1 MNEKEIAEIRRRY
14 RSDRSNISRISGC
27 YVNEQREIISEFDQ
41 SLGMMSEDD
50 ADGMLGLL
58 KKAFS
63 GHIGTNLL
71 EIDFSTDQVNS
82 GDEYALLSR
91 LRKSEIK
98 DADARTELYN
108 KIIES
113 LDIDGSYLILLAH
126 DACDIFET
134 NAEGEKDFEST
145 SVYSYVVC
153 AICTVKEGKPTI
165 SYYFPEKCFRTL
177 CADTVLS
184 KPEIAFV
191 FPVLEESQT
200 NIYKALY
207 YTKNLENNHPELVNA
222 IFANDVPM
230 PAKEQSET
238 FSGLLEKTVAEEC
251 SVRLVSSI
259 HAQLNAVIEENK
271 AEGND
276 EIPYI
281 NKSDASEMLR
291 YGGVSEEKIEAF
303 EKGFDESFGEN
314 AEIPPKNISSTKQ
327 LRVETPEVSVKV
339 NAGFSEVVETR
350 VIDGVKYILIRADN
364 EVTVNGVK
372 VNI

>member
-71 EIDFSTDQVNS
+71 EIDFSTEQVNS
-82 GDEYALLSR
+82 GDEYALLSK

-134 NAEGEKDFEST
+134 NSEGEKDFEST

-153 AICTVKEGKPTI
+153 AICPVKEGKPTI

>member
-14 RSDRSNISRISGC
+14 RSDKSNISRISGC

-71 EIDFSTDQVNS
+71 EIDFSTEQVNS
-82 GDEYALLSR
+82 GDEYALLSK

-153 AICTVKEGKPTI
+153 AICPVKEGKPTI

-364 EVTVNGVK
+364 EITVNGVK

>member
-1 MNEKEIAEIRRRY
+1 MKEKEIAEIRRRY
-14 RSDRSNISRISGC
+14 RNDRSNISRISGC
-27 YVNEQREIISEFDQ
+27 YVNSQKEIISEFDQ
-41 SLGMMSEDD
+41 SLGMMSQDD
-50 ADGMLGLL
+50 ADAMLGLL
-58 KKAFS
+58 KKALS

-71 EIDFSTDQVNS
+71 EIEFSTEQVNS
-82 GDEYALLSR
+82 GAEHALLTR
-91 LRKSEIK
+91 LRSSEIK

-113 LDIDGSYLILLAH
+113 LEIEGSYLIILAH

-134 NAEGEKDFEST
+134 NAEGEKDFDST
-145 SVYSYVVC
+145 SVYSYVIC
-153 AICTVKEGKPTI
+153 AICPVKEGKPSI

-184 KPEIAFV
+184 KPEAAFV
-191 FPVLEESQT
+191 FPVLEDSQT

-207 YTKNLENNHPELVNA
+207 YTKNLEDNHPELVNA
-222 IFANDVPM
+222 IFANEVPM
-230 PAKEQSET
+230 PAKEQKET
-238 FSGLLEKTVAEEC
+238 FSELLEKTVGEEC

-271 AEGND
+271 AEGD
-276 EIPYI
+276 SEIPYI
-281 NKSDASEMLR
+281 SKNDASEMLR

-339 NAGFSEVVETR
+339 NAGYSEVVETR
-350 VIDGVKYILIRADN
+350 IIDGVKYILIRADN
-364 EVTVNGVK
+364 EVTVNGVR

>member
-27 YVNEQREIISEFDQ
+27 YVNSQKEIISEFEQ

-50 ADGMLGLL
+50 ADVLLGLL

-71 EIDFSTDQVNS
+71 EIDFSTEQVNN
-82 GDEYALLSR
+82 GEEYALLSK
-91 LRKSEIK
+91 LRRSEIK
-98 DADARTELYN
+98 DADARAELYS
-108 KIIES
+108 KIIEN
-113 LDIDGSYLILLAH
+113 LEIEGSYLILLAH

-134 NAEGEKDFEST
+134 NAEGEKDYEST
-145 SVYSYVVC
+145 SVYSYVIC
-153 AICTVKEGKPTI
+153 AICPVKEGKPTI

-177 CADTVLS
+177 CSDTVLS
-184 KPEIAFV
+184 KPDLAFV
-191 FPVLEESQT
+191 FPVLEDSQT
-200 NIYKALY
+200 NIYKTLY
-207 YTKNLENNHPELVNA
+207 YTKNLEDNHPELIDA
-222 IFANDVPM
+222 LFANEAPM
-230 PAKEQSET
+230 PAKEQKET
-238 FSGLLEKTVAEEC
+238 FSDLLEKTVAEEC

-259 HAQLNAVIEENK
+259 HAQINAAIEENK
-271 AEGND
+271 AEGD
-276 EIPYI
+276 DVLPYI
-281 NKSDASEMLR
+281 NKSDACEMLR

-303 EKGFDESFGEN
+303 EKGFDDSFGEN

-339 NAGFSEVVETR
+339 NAGCSELVETR

-364 EVTVNGVK
+364 EVTVNGVR

>member
-71 EIDFSTDQVNS
+71 EIDFSTEQVNS
-82 GDEYALLSR
+82 GDEYALLSK

-153 AICTVKEGKPTI
+153 AICPVKEGKPTI

-222 IFANDVPM
+222 IFANEDW
-230 PAKEQSET
+230 T
-238 FSGLLEKTVAEEC
+238 
-251 SVRLVSSI
+251 
-259 HAQLNAVIEENK
+259 
-271 AEGND
+271 
-276 EIPYI
+276 
-281 NKSDASEMLR
+281 
-291 YGGVSEEKIEAF
+291 
-303 EKGFDESFGEN
+303 
-314 AEIPPKNISSTKQ
+314 KNSKH
-327 LRVETPEVSVKV
+327 
-339 NAGFSEVVETR
+339 
-350 VIDGVKYILIRADN
+350 LIF
-364 EVTVNGVK
+364 
-372 VNI
+372 

>member
-71 EIDFSTDQVNS
+71 EIDFSTEQVNS

-153 AICTVKEGKPTI
+153 AICPVKEGKPTI

-230 PAKEQSET
+230 PVKEQSET

>member
-1 MNEKEIAEIRRRY
+1 MKEKEIAEIRRRY
-14 RSDRSNISRISGC
+14 RNDRSNISRISGC
-27 YVNEQREIISEFDQ
+27 YVNSQKEIISEFDQ
-41 SLGMMSEDD
+41 SLGMMSQDD
-50 ADGMLGLL
+50 ADAMLGLL
-58 KKAFS
+58 KKALS

-71 EIDFSTDQVNS
+71 EIEFSTEQVNS
-82 GDEYALLSR
+82 GAEHALLTR
-91 LRKSEIK
+91 LRSSEIK

-113 LDIDGSYLILLAH
+113 LEIEGSYLIILAH

-134 NAEGEKDFEST
+134 NAEGEKDFDST
-145 SVYSYVVC
+145 SVYYYVIC
-153 AICTVKEGKPTI
+153 AICPVKEGKPSI

-184 KPEIAFV
+184 KPEAAFV
-191 FPVLEESQT
+191 FPVLEDSQT

-207 YTKNLENNHPELVNA
+207 YTKNLEDNHPELVNA
-222 IFANDVPM
+222 IFANEVPM
-230 PAKEQSET
+230 PAKEQKET
-238 FSGLLEKTVAEEC
+238 FSELLEKTVGEEC

-271 AEGND
+271 AEGD
-276 EIPYI
+276 SEIPYI
-281 NKSDASEMLR
+281 SKNDASEMLR

-339 NAGFSEVVETR
+339 NAGYSEVVETR
-350 VIDGVKYILIRADN
+350 IIDGVKYILIRADN
-364 EVTVNGVK
+364 EVTVNGVR